1 MGMVLVAMHR
11 LGKGIA
17 MDKHQQIKP
26 IAQFRL
32 GQSPMSPTI

>member
-1 MGMVLVAMHR
+1 MLR
-11 LGKGIA
+11 RGKDTA
-17 MDKHQQIKP
+17 MDKNQQIKP